1 MKSKNTHNKLYF
13 ETSYLGENVKQSFS
27 KKVGQNGDIFGLLY
41 HLKNHDEISKVAQ
54 SVRIAKSG
62 HPD

>member
-1 MKSKNTHNKLYF
+1 MKYKNTHNKLYF
-13 ETSYLGENVKQSFS
+13 ETSYLGDNVKKSFS
-27 KKVGQNGDIFGLLY
+27 KKVAQNGDIFGLLC

-54 SVRIAKSG
+54 SVRIAKSC